1 LQDDLLGMFRAGLP
15 QVLKVCPGGV
25 RMPGGFRGAFVG
37 AGRYTTV
44 TTFTRF
50 ARQSEVHGRCLRS
63 SMSSWMPDAI
73 LCRNSGSVSFWSSP
87 VAAEGNCPSGFY
99 PIGGQ
104 GVSGCAPIPGAVA
117 GTASP
122 SAPAPAQPLGEW
134 LTRWG
139 AVAESPTSNL
149 VGTAANESSERC
161 AVDVAIKKCAA
172 EGAKDCKSSVTYYNQ
187 CVAFAVPSSGKGQG
201 SLDTAVDAETVAGN
215 AIGHCRDTGGGNCA
229 VVYSEFSLPVFRKY

>member
-1 LQDDLLGMFRAGLP
+1 MMRTTLTYIVLVVLLLCVHSASGEGG
-15 QVLKVCPGGV
+15 CP
-25 RMPGGFRGAFVG
+25 PG
-37 AGRYTTV
+37 
-44 TTFTRF
+44 
-50 ARQSEVHGRCLRS
+50 S
-63 SMSSWMPDAI
+63 
-73 LCRNSGSVSFWSSP
+73 
-87 VAAEGNCPSGFY
+87 Y

-104 GVSGCAPIPGAVA
+104 GVQGCAPIPGAVG

-149 VGTAANESSERC
+149 VGTAANESSERR

-215 AIGHCRDTGGGNCA
+215 AIGHCRDTGGGKCA
-229 VVYSEFSLPVFRKY
+229 VVYSECSLPVFRKY